1 MSDHLKEYFESQEA
15 NGDSASDAK
24 VALLIVVVAVMGA
37 VFWVSGQ

>member
-15 NGDSASDAK
+15 NEYSASDAK
-24 VALLIVVVAVMGA
+24 VALVIVIVAVMGA

>member
-15 NGDSASDAK
+15 NEDSSSDAK
-24 VALLIVVVAVMGA
+24 VALLIVIAAVMGA

>member
-15 NGDSASDAK
+15 NEDSASDAK
-24 VALLIVVVAVMGA
+24 VALIIVIVAVMGA

>member
-15 NGDSASDAK
+15 NEDSRSDTK
-24 VALLIVVVAVMGA
+24 VALIIVLVAVMGA

>member
-1 MSDHLKEYFESQEA
+1 MSDHLKKYFESQEA
-15 NGDSASDAK
+15 NEDSASDAK

>member
-15 NGDSASDAK
+15 NEDSTSDAK

>member
-1 MSDHLKEYFESQEA
+1 MSDHLKEFFESQEE
-15 NGDSASDAK
+15 NEDSASDAK

>member
-15 NGDSASDAK
+15 NEDSSSDAK